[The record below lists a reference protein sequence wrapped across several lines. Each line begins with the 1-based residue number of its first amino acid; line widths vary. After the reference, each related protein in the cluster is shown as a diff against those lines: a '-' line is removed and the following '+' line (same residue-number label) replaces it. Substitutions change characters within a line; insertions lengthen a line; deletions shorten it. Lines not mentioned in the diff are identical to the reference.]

1 MNLYCDNYQTCRS
14 VVFAQST
21 DALTEQVA
29 RARNWRVFH
38 GKNLHGFDLDVV
50 LCTSC
55 SKLPR
60 PQAPEPVLE
69 GQEALFP
76 PPGDPGTVEQP
87 SEGER

>member
-1 MNLYCDNYQTCRS
+1 MNLYCDNYATCKS
-14 VVFAQST
+14 VVYARET
-21 DALTEQVA
+21 VALTEQVA
-29 RARNWRVFH
+29 RARNWRVYH
-38 GKNLHGFDLDVV
+38 GLSMTDDWVDVV

-60 PQAPEPVLE
+60 PAPPAPVLE

-87 SEGER
+87 S